1 MPDNKK
7 FNSKYAS
14 DEFQGA
20 SEEDLENAGFSIVR
34 PGPATQAIEEKLRE
48 ITEQRRTK
56 NQKNKKKTNPRKPSF
71 SQLVTYTRERLK
83 RKPLIN
89 TAPDTTFTPWQFPGL
104 YKNSPLPR
112 EQRIERNVVVPNLQI
127 GEPGSNR
134 TSERYTENV
143 QNRFRIQAAGAHAD
157 QVLREEYPCPTCG
170 GKPNGG
176 KPLMPW
182 WKKNQQEF
190 CEGCMNH
197 GYVLTRECR
206 SCNGSGHIPKHDCKY
221 CKGGNRGC
229 FHCDGSGK
237 TTKCDSGM
245 EACDGS
251 GKIATGETPF
261 EFFSDLHKKYGA
273 HNRAVFDHVENCT
286 PWACAHGCEL
296 NKTGAIDALR
306 IAAENAG
313 KSLRNRDAWKITH
326 PVPGATSDTLALTA
340 PYAINDQLK
349 PLSPIFSWIGGREGS
364 PIGFGDAVVFTN
376 HDTTNPTAD
385 FSQGKDPHYVQPGF
399 KTFHPS
405 GDGAGPVA
413 LPRPA
418 RSNYRS
424 DEEHAEALEN
434 WKYDNA
440 QHVKRQNEEY
450 WRESPLRQSLLREDE
465 SLSRGFRSKGQRGFV
480 VHASKDGTKVWA
492 VVLGNSLK
500 DIRDERNDRLK
511 NNRRE
516 ATCDTCNGKGEV
528 FGKNDKGKSIT
539 RECRT
544 CGGDGVIEKGLDRG
558 MRMDNNETFDTTTYD
573 NESPNDRAKKNK
585 TIGRLQSRW
594 EGVVNYIGER
604 SPIEMSPSSVK
615 VSLVKATPDQ
625 FTRLTDAN
633 AAQFMTIGHFAAR
646 RSGKNE
652 DPSGT
657 EEVFNDTVTPLLGG
671 GNRPNQTLIYNV
683 LNRKGHGLDTESM
696 QNWMVNTDN
705 NVARKMAFRATKVM
719 DKLRG
724 LRPGDEGAITPVM
737 LGGHQEEY
745 QPPQAQESKA
755 VKSRGISIS
764 GPSRGTKSLPGRGTE
779 IAGPPVAEEPDNY
792 NASRALT
799 SMEDAYFG
807 NCRPDCDKKASDPSH
822 VHVQQEFS
830 PDQTAEAIIRLEAN
844 GYNVG
849 KALNDMDSEKLE
861 LPPQGDPNE

>member
-1 MPDNKK
+1 MPNDKK

-14 DEFQGA
+14 DEYSNM
-20 SEEDLENAGFSIVR
+20 SEEDLENAGFSVVK
-34 PGPATQAIEEKLRE
+34 PGPATQAIEEKLRQ

-56 NQKNKKKTNPRKPSF
+56 NRNNKNKGIKRKPNF
-71 SQLVTYTRERLK
+71 SQLVTRTRERLN
-83 RKPLIN
+83 RPPLIN
-89 TAPDTTFTPWQFPGL
+89 SDPDTTFTPWSSPSS
-104 YKNSPLPR
+104 YKNSPLPM
-112 EQRIERNVVVPNLQI
+112 EQRIERNIVVPDLEI
-127 GEPGSNR
+127 VHPGTNR
-134 TSERYTENV
+134 TNERYRENV
-143 QNRFRIQAAGAHAD
+143 QNRFKIQAAGAHVD
-157 QVLREEYPCPTCG
+157 QVLREEYPCHVCG

-206 SCNGSGHIPKHDCKY
+206 SCNGSGNIQKHDCIQ
-221 CKGGNRGC
+221 CKGDPDCSYCGG
-229 FHCDGSGK
+229 HGK
-237 TTKCDSGM
+237 TTKCDFGM
-245 EACDGS
+245 ESCDGT

-273 HNRAVFDHVENCT
+273 YNRAVFDHVENCT
-286 PWACAHGCEL
+286 PWACAYGCEL
-296 NKTGAIDALR
+296 NKTGAIDRLR
-306 IAAENAG
+306 MAAENAG
-313 KSLRNRDAWKITH
+313 KSLRNRDAWKVTH
-326 PVPGATSDTLALTA
+326 PVPGATLNTLDLTA

-364 PIGFGDAVVFTN
+364 PIGFGDAVIFTN

-399 KTFHPS
+399 KTFHPPSDGS
-405 GDGAGPVA
+405 GPIS

-424 DEEHAEALEN
+424 DEEHAEAFKN
-434 WKYDNA
+434 WEHDNA
-440 QHVKRQNEEY
+440 QHVRKQTEEY

-500 DIRDERNDRLK
+500 DIRDERNERLK

-516 ATCDTCNGKGEV
+516 ATCDTCDGKGEI
-528 FGKNDKGKSIT
+528 FGKNDKGKPIF
-539 RECRT
+539 RNCPT
-544 CGGDGVIEKGLDRG
+544 CDGDGVIEKGLDRS
-558 MRMDNNETFDTTTYD
+558 MLMNNNETFDTTTYD
-573 NESPNDRAKKNK
+573 DESSNDREKKNK
-585 TIGRLQSRW
+585 TIGRIQTRW

-604 SPIEMSPSSVK
+604 SPIEISPSSVK

-652 DPSGT
+652 NRSGT
-657 EEVFNDTVTPLLGG
+657 ESFFNDTVTPLLGG

-705 NVARKMAFRATKVM
+705 NAARKWAFKATKVI

-737 LGGHQEEY
+737 LGGHLEEY

-755 VKSRGISIS
+755 VGSRGISIN
-764 GPSRGTKSLPGRGTE
+764 GPSRGTRSLLGRGTE
-779 IAGPPVAEEPDNY
+779 IAGPPVDEEPDTH
-792 NASRALT
+792 NATRALT
-799 SMEDAYFG
+799 SMENAYFG
-807 NCRPDCDKKASDPSH
+807 NCRPGCAIKHEHIDK
-822 VHVQQEFS
+822 EFDT
-830 PDQTAEAIIRLEAN
+830 DQAAEALIRLEAY

-849 KALNDMDSEKLE
+849 KALNDMDNERFE
-861 LPPQGDPNE
+861 LPPQGDSNE